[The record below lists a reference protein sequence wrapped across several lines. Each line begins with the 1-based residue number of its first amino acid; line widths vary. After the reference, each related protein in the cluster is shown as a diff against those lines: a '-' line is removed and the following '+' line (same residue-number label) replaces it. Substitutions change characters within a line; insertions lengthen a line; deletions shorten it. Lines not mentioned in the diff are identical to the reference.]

1 MCNETFDKT
10 TLDEINTYDPHQF
23 KIESLLPEWL
33 EWKNDFNEAEKLID
47 DIEVEINKVKA
58 SKEDKKA
65 FNDLNKLIINL
76 NINNNV
82 KKENA
87 VERLNKNISDLD
99 QLKQNKNKV
108 LFFEIKWFKLFIRY
122 LIHSVLIKSLHHCLA
137 K

>member
-58 SKEDKKA
+58 SNED
-65 FNDLNKLIINL
+65 
-76 NINNNV
+76 
-82 KKENA
+82 
-87 VERLNKNISDLD
+87 
-99 QLKQNKNKV
+99 
-108 LFFEIKWFKLFIRY
+108 
-122 LIHSVLIKSLHHCLA
+122 
-137 K
+137 